1 MRRTVI
7 EHDFK
12 AFALSIE
19 GFKGQEETSYQIK
32 KSLFRRR
39 SVIDSRAD
47 RTSLDPNYVYY
58 SFNLNVFSNSRFIH
72 TNRIFFIISIK
83 RTIKRIKDLSQLVF

>member
-7 EHDFK
+7 EYDFK

-19 GFKGQEETSYQIK
+19 GFKGQEETSHQIK
-32 KSLFRRR
+32 GSLFRKR
-39 SVIDSRAD
+39 SVVDSRAD
-47 RTSLDPNYVYY
+47 RTSLGPNCVYH
-58 SFNLNVFSNSRFIH
+58 SLDLSVFSNSRSVR

-83 RTIKRIKDLSQLVF
+83 RTIKRIKDPS